1 LYNVVNIVTI
11 QVSGTIKPLYD
22 ESDFGVSV
30 PASAIQIAQL
40 GEHPASDNRSKL
52 DVGVMDL
59 SDAETI
65 EMTKKILTEFKQ
77 MVKEQEEKGIM
88 VSRYPT
94 VSFHKHNSSS

>member
-1 LYNVVNIVTI
+1 M
-11 QVSGTIKPLYD
+11 
-22 ESDFGVSV
+22 

-40 GEHPASDNRSKL
+40 GEHSVSDNRSKL
-52 DVGVMDL
+52 DAGVMDL

-65 EMTKKILTEFKQ
+65 ELTKKIITEFKQ

-94 VSFHKHNSSS
+94 VSFNKRNSSSS